1 MQNAQVNEK
10 VASNSAFNQ
19 LNPELSDANL
29 DKDQNAQ
36 TGKSQKKR

>member
-1 MQNAQVNEK
+1 MQHAQASEK
-10 VASNSAFNQ
+10 VASINAYNQ

-36 TGKSQKKR
+36 TSKSQKKR